1 MKKLLLTFCLLS
13 VLCVPVS
20 GAEYIAPQIPESSQD
35 MMPSTSSFGEGLME
49 LMNKALEKVVPE
61 YHRAVSI
68 GLSVIGIILFIS
80 CVGVIPADVH
90 RPAEIAGI
98 CAVSALLFSNANTMV
113 DLGSTTIQNIS
124 EYGKLL
130 LPVMTAA
137 LAAQGGLTSSAA
149 LYAGTALIGSFLN
162 SLISGLLLPMVYYY
176 LALAVGNAVIGEQVL
191 KNIRDLIKSFMG
203 WCLKTLLTVFTTYMG
218 ITGVVSGT
226 TDAAALKATKVTI
239 ASVVPVVGGILS
251 DASEAVL
258 VSAGLARNAAGI
270 YGILAIL
277 ALYALPFLRIG
288 VHYLALRAT
297 AGLCSVIGS
306 KSVVELIGDFSSAMG
321 LILAMTGSVCLLQL
335 ISTVCFL
342 KGVVN

>member
-1 MKKLLLTFCLLS
+1 MKKLLLTICLLFF
-13 VLCVPVS
+13 LAVPVS
-20 GAEYIAPQIPESSQD
+20 GAEYIAPPVPESGRD
-35 MMPSTSSFGEGLME
+35 LMPQTSTFGDGLME
-49 LMNKALEKVVPE
+49 LMTKAFKKVFPE
-61 YHRAVSI
+61 YHRAVSV
-68 GLSVIGIILFIS
+68 GASVIGIVLLIS
-80 CVGVIPADVH
+80 CAGVIPASVH

-98 CAVSALLFSNANTMV
+98 CAVSVLLFSNANTMV
-113 DLGSTTIQNIS
+113 DLGSTTIQDIS

-149 LYAGTALIGSFLN
+149 LYAGTALIGAFLN
-162 SLISGLLLPMVYYY
+162 SLISGVLLPMVYIF
-176 LALAVGNAVIGEQVL
+176 LSLAVGNAAVGEQIL
-191 KNIRDLIKSFMG
+191 KNIRDLMKSFMS

-218 ITGVVSGT
+218 ITGAVSGT

-239 ASVVPVVGGILS
+239 SSVVPVVGGILS

-258 VSAGLARNAAGI
+258 VSAGLAKNAAGI

-277 ALYALPFLRIG
+277 ALFALPFLRIG
-288 VHYLALRAT
+288 VHYLVLRAT
-297 AGLCSVIGS
+297 AGLCSVFGC
-306 KSVVELIGDFSSAMG
+306 KSLVELIGDFSTAMG

-342 KGVVN
+342 KGVIT